1 MVATY
6 GITNYDAPQL
16 LYASFTVI
24 CSTAISNGAALPN
37 GPGTYFASFY
47 SNTNYGSGGGG
58 IATTNANGY
67 GYFGRVQAFT
77 NGSVV
82 PNTWRIGVTDNGQS
96 TNSPDGGWPKSLG
109 GVDLA
114 VNTAYQVVEEL
125 DPTPSG
131 LQAAT
136 IWVNPI
142 NIFQSGSAPV
152 DPDYTAGDS
161 LGKALVYGVNG
172 YAFRQPSS
180 FGNAAF
186 IITNIVVATTFAEA
200 ATNVWTTN
208 AVPPTIVYQPVGVT
222 NFIGST
228 VVLSAVANG
237 QGLANMTY
245 QWQYHSASIYR
256 PANFG
261 RQFSGYGNVLTDL
274 SARQPTRA
282 AIIP

>member
-1 MVATY
+1 MA
-6 GITNYDAPQL
+6 
-16 LYASFTVI
+16 
-24 CSTAISNGAALPN
+24 
-37 GPGTYFASFY
+37 
-47 SNTNYGSGGGG
+47 
-58 IATTNANGY
+58 
-67 GYFGRVQAFT
+67 
-77 NGSVV
+77 
-82 PNTWRIGVTDNGQS
+82 
-96 TNSPDGGWPKSLG
+96 KKLG

-237 QGLANMTY
+237 QG
-245 QWQYHSASIYR
+245 W
-256 PANFG
+256 
-261 RQFSGYGNVLTDL
+261 
-274 SARQPTRA
+274 PT
-282 AIIP
+282 